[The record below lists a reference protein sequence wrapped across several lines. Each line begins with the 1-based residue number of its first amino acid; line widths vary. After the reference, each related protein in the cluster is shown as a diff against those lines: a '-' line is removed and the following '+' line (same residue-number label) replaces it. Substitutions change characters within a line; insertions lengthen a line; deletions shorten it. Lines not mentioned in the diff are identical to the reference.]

1 MGIRVDNANDASV
14 STLSTGLA
22 SEAIARATADTAI
35 HAVYKTLI
43 VRNAIINDA
52 QTSATRV
59 VVPSGAVVASTASTI
74 AATSTFAINTTE
86 LAVSGLTTKL
96 NLQVSCLTNAT
107 AVGTC
112 TFTFGLYP
120 VSATAGGTDTSSITI
135 GAVTSGST
143 VAFVD
148 PAASTIT
155 TSTSGDFTCP
165 ATGHYVIGLLNS
177 ATPTADSFAS
187 FPVILR
193 YRHV

>member
-1 MGIRVDNANDASV
+1 MGIRVDNANDAAV
-14 STLSTGLA
+14 ATLTA
-22 SEAIARATADTAI
+22 VDAAEAVVRAAGDTAI

-120 VSATAGGTDTSSITI
+120 VSGTAGATDTSSVTL

-143 VAFVD
+143 VAFVN
-148 PAASTIT
+148 PSASTIT

-165 ATGHYVIGLLNS
+165 STGHYVLGLLNS
-177 ATPTADSFAS
+177 ATPSADSFAS
-187 FPVILR
+187 FSCILR